1 MTPKILLD
9 RAARDE
15 LRRLLLGKRRPRT
28 ISPVIWQQVNL
39 GAMAAVE
46 IRILTALSDLV
57 GPDLVERLTHASES
71 AALAERTPWLRR

>member
-28 ISPVIWQQVNL
+28 VSPVVWHQL
-39 GAMAAVE
+39 HMGALVAVE
-46 IRILTALSDLV
+46 IRTLTALSDLV